1 MDLTNKIA
9 LITGGS
15 RGIGRAIS
23 LTLAEAGAT
32 VVVNYLRKKSAAD
45 ELDQLMQSKG
55 LSCRFIRANV
65 EDEAEIDR
73 LMGEITHE
81 FGRLDILVS
90 NAVFGVVKPVTEIKR
105 KHWEKTLNTN
115 AAALLTLAQR
125 MAEIPGSS
133 GGSIIAL
140 TSLGGQRVLPGYS
153 VVGASKAAIESL
165 VRYLAVELAPRG
177 IRVNAIAPGVVETE
191 SLQYF
196 PDADKI
202 VREAKE
208 KTPLKTLTTPEDV
221 ARLALFLCGDSS
233 SKITG
238 QIITIDG
245 GYSLPG

>member
-1 MDLTNKIA
+1 MLLKNKIA

-32 VVVNYLRKKSAAD
+32 VVVNYLRRKSAAD
-45 ELDQLMQSKG
+45 ELEQFIRSKG
-55 LSCRFIRANV
+55 QTCRLFKANI
-65 EDEAEIDR
+65 EDEAEINRMMDFIS
-73 LMGEITHE
+73 EE
-81 FGRLDILVS
+81 YGRLDILVS
-90 NAVFGVVKPVTEIKR
+90 NAVFGVVKPVTEIKHR
-105 KHWEKTLNTN
+105 HWEKTLNTN
-115 AAALLTLAQR
+115 AAALLTLAQK
-125 MAEIPGSS
+125 MAGMPGSS
-133 GGSIIAL
+133 DGSIIAL

-153 VVGASKAAIESL
+153 IVGVSKAAIESL

-191 SLQYF
+191 ALRYF
-196 PDADKI
+196 PDADKM

-221 ARLALFLCGDSS
+221 SQLALFLCSDSS

-245 GYSLPG
+245 GYSLLG